1 MFYHHSCCAFCT
13 LGCILCIFMRK
24 NVQYSLQSQH
34 HQHLLAMF
42 VLGPDAKKRLVA
54 RLLSVVVGL
63 QCVYQAFN
71 QNKTKIISIMFE
83 VFSVV
88 FYGKAI
94 EVEGK
99 ENCDLNF

>member
-54 RLLSVVVGL
+54 AVR
-63 QCVYQAFN
+63 CCWTAFIRHLT
-71 QNKTKIISIMFE
+71 KTKRKS
-83 VFSVV
+83 
-88 FYGKAI
+88 YQ
-94 EVEGK
+94 
-99 ENCDLNF
+99 